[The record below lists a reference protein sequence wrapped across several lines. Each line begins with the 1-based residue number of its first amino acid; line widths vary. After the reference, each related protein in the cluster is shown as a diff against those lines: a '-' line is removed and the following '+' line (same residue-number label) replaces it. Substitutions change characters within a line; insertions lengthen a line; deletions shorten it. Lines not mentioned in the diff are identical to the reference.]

1 MKPAY
6 LIALLCSACS
16 PAGAHP
22 VDPAATVRLKFAAFD
37 RHDAGAIQGIYAGD
51 AVLHSPDYPNL
62 VGNAPIADTYRRLF
76 EAIPD
81 AKDELRSLDR
91 SADKVFAQF
100 VLTGHF
106 KAAPDVAVKI
116 RIISVYTVHGDHIVE
131 DVTYYDRKV
140 P

>member
-16 PAGAHP
+16 PAGAHLA
-22 VDPAATVRLKFAAFD
+22 DPAETVRLKFAAFD
-37 RHDAGAIQGIYAGD
+37 RHDAGTIEAIYAGE

-76 EAIPD
+76 QAIPD
-81 AKDELRSLDR
+81 ARDEVLSLDR

-100 VLTGHF
+100 VLTGHL